1 MLSHIFVTP
10 NLMITGKNALQTA
23 AEQFQKA
30 GRRALIVT
38 DPTMVEVGNVK
49 LITDLLDRLTVG
61 YAVFDGVTGEP
72 TDNMVA
78 AGKKAYLEGN
88 CDFLIALGGGS
99 PIDTMKAIG
108 AMITNPGV
116 ITDYL
121 GRTIPNAAPATIAI
135 PTTAGTGSEATQFTI
150 ITDTKR
156 DIKMLLKGEKLIPS
170 VAIIDYRFSMTAPA
184 KVTAATGIDAL
195 CHAIESYTSR
205 KAQPISDLFAMDA
218 VKKIFRFLPRAF
230 ENGKDEEAREAMS
243 LAALE
248 AGIAFNN
255 ASVTLVHGM
264 SRPIGALFHVPHGL
278 SNAMLLPNCL
288 SFALPGTP
296 KRFAELA
303 VAIGASSVGMP
314 DLEAGEAFIRKV
326 RELCDKL
333 RIDTPASFGIDR
345 TRFFSSIGKMT
356 EDALASG
363 SPANTMREINAQ
375 DIKNIYESLW
385 NEVK

>member
-1 MLSHIFVTP
+1 
-10 NLMITGKNALQTA
+10 MITGKNALQTA
-23 AEQFQKA
+23 AEHIQKA
-30 GRRALIVT
+30 GKKALIVT
-38 DPTMVEVGNVK
+38 DPTMVKVGNVK
-49 LITDLLDRLTVG
+49 LITDLLDSLTIG

-78 AGKKAYLEGN
+78 EGKKVYLDN
-88 CDFLIALGGGS
+88 KCDFLIALGGGS

-121 GRTIPNAAPATIAI
+121 GKNIPNAAPTTIAV

-150 ITDTKR
+150 ITDTKH

-170 VAIIDYRFSMTAPA
+170 IAIIDYRFSMTAPA

-205 KAQPISDLFAMDA
+205 KAQPISDLFAMEA
-218 VKKIFRFLPRAF
+218 VKKIFHYLPRAF
-230 ENGKDEEAREAMS
+230 DNGKDEEAREAMS

-255 ASVTLVHGM
+255 ASVTIVHGM

-288 SFALPGTP
+288 SFALSGTP

-303 VAIGASSVGMP
+303 VAVGACSAGTP
-314 DLEAGEAFIRKV
+314 ETEAGEAFIRKV
-326 RELCDKL
+326 RELCEKL
-333 RIDTPASFGIDR
+333 KIDTPASFGIDR
-345 TRFFSSIGKMT
+345 AQFFASIDKMT

-363 SPANTMREINAQ
+363 SPANTIREVTAQ
-375 DIKNIYESLW
+375 DIKTIYESLW

>member
-1 MLSHIFVTP
+1 
-10 NLMITGKNALQTA
+10 MITGKNALQTA
-23 AEQFQKA
+23 AVHIRKA
-30 GRRALIVT
+30 GKKALIVT
-38 DPTMVEVGNVK
+38 DPTMVKVGNVK
-49 LITDLLDRLTVG
+49 RITDLLNSLTIS

-72 TDNMVA
+72 TDKMVA
-78 AGKKAYLEGN
+78 EGKKVYLDN
-88 CDFLIALGGGS
+88 KCDFLIALGGGS

-121 GRTIPNAAPATIAI
+121 GKTIPNAGPTTIAV

-156 DIKMLLKGEKLIPS
+156 DIKMLLKGEKIIPS
-170 VAIIDYRFSMTAPA
+170 MAIIDYRFSMTAPA
-184 KVTAATGIDAL
+184 NVTAATGIDAL

-205 KAQPISDLFAMDA
+205 KAQPISDLFAMEA
-218 VKKIFRFLPRAF
+218 VKKIFYYLPRAF
-230 ENGKDEEAREAMS
+230 ANGKDEEAREAMS

-255 ASVTLVHGM
+255 ASVTIVHGM

-288 SFALPGTP
+288 SFALSGAP

-303 VAIGASSVGMP
+303 AAAGACKAGTPEM
-314 DLEAGEAFIRKV
+314 EAGEAFITKV
-326 RELCDKL
+326 RGLCEELK
-333 RIDTPASFGIDR
+333 IDTPASFGIDR
-345 TRFFSSIGKMT
+345 AKFFASIDKMT

-363 SPANTMREINAQ
+363 SPANTIREVTTQ
-375 DIKNIYESLW
+375 DIKTIYESLW
-385 NEVK
+385 NEGK